1 MITGAED
8 VAGPL
13 FSVTPGIANMTFTP
27 NCLNANGAGFANCTS
42 TLVTVQQGGIVP
54 FNVTGANTHFLQGE
68 TTMNFGPGIVV
79 TQLTVNSPTSITGQ
93 IAVSYTA
100 PIGFVQ
106 VSVITDGEVAPANS
120 DALDVVQVTSTT
132 LNITPTSGLQ
142 GTTHLQIQ
150 MNGSLTNW
158 INGNTS
164 ASFGN
169 NDGLVVNSVTVSS
182 PTQAVIDLT
191 IQGTAYSGIYTLTVT
206 TNHAG
211 NPEQETYTQS
221 ASGPA
226 PPLSPT

>member
-1 MITGAED
+1 M
-8 VAGPL
+8 
-13 FSVTPGIANMTFTP
+13 
-27 NCLNANGAGFANCTS
+27 
-42 TLVTVQQGGIVP
+42 
-54 FNVTGANTHFLQGE
+54 
-68 TTMNFGPGIVV
+68 
-79 TQLTVNSPTSITGQ
+79 
-93 IAVSYTA
+93 
-100 PIGFVQ
+100 
-106 VSVITDGEVAPANS
+106 
-120 DALDVVQVTSTT
+120 TSTT

-206 TNHAG
+206 TNHGG
-211 NPEQETYTQS
+211 NPEQETYTQFSVGPGAAIITNVGPTSGGQGSS
-221 ASGPA
+221 ANVLITGQNTSWINGVTTAFFTTGSCTSSPNPGSTPGC
-226 PPLSPT
+226 PP